1 MIDDG
6 SLCLHIP
13 RLVQPQNF
21 VSFTACLAMIP
32 FEDLN
37 YECEEEEEA
46 AAAAAFAV
54 LLYQLSAARQ
64 ARTEQHQAHS
74 HRLYLR
80 CCKSLPNRH
89 VGLPWQRLWASQ
101 DD

>member
-32 FEDLN
+32 CEDLN
-37 YECEEEEEA
+37 YKCEEEEEA

-54 LLYQLSAARQ
+54 LLYQLLAAISSS
-64 ARTEQHQAHS
+64 TS
-74 HRLYLR
+74 T
-80 CCKSLPNRH
+80 N
-89 VGLPWQRLWASQ
+89 
-101 DD
+101 

>member
-13 RLVQPQNF
+13 RLVQPQNI

-32 FEDLN
+32 CEDLN

-54 LLYQLSAARQ
+54 LLYQLLVA
-64 ARTEQHQAHS
+64 
-74 HRLYLR
+74 
-80 CCKSLPNRH
+80 LPRITSQSSCWNTMAKT
-89 VGLPWQRLWASQ
+89 VG
-101 DD
+101 